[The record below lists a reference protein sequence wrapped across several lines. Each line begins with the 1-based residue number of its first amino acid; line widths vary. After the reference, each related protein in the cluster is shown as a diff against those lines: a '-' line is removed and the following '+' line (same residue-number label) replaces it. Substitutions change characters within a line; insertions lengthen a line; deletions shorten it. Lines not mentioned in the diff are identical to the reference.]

1 MPPDPGVAEPGAV
14 RVTVREA
21 AVGIVIAAGL
31 FALAGCAASVASDPL
46 GPQRREQIRVAIL
59 DAHWADV
66 VGDYPDALRPLVP
79 TMRPVSDHD
88 QPAVF
93 FACMRTSGVP
103 ASPTDNGFR
112 YNSSLGQSLLE
123 FDLVRYVCEATSPT
137 ESEVVSYLSGTSRA
151 ALFDYQRKIV
161 RPCLLSVGAKSPA
174 PPDGGP
180 GYYLSAALAAWSP
193 YLDILAAKPR
203 SSTVAY
209 LEQHCPPLP
218 SWLDLT
224 SPGTPAASGG

>member
-1 MPPDPGVAEPGAV
+1 MRVAGRRALAGIAIAV
-14 RVTVREA
+14 SMV
-21 AVGIVIAAGL
+21 L
-31 FALAGCAASVASDPL
+31 LAGCAAAPAVDPL
-46 GPQRREQIRVAIL
+46 GAGRRAQIRQAIL
-59 DAHWADV
+59 DAHWAGV
-66 VGDYPDALRPLVP
+66 VRDYPDGLRPTVP
-79 TMRPVSDHD
+79 TVRPVTDHD

-93 FACMRTSGVP
+93 FACMRASGVP

-123 FDLVRYVCEATSPT
+123 FEAVRYVCEASSPS

-151 ALFDYQRKIV
+151 ALFDYQSKVV

-180 GYYLSAALAAWSP
+180 AYYLSAALAAWNP
-193 YLDILAAKPR
+193 YMEILAAKPR

-209 LEQHCPPLP
+209 LEQRCPPIP
-218 SWLDLT
+218 AWLDLST
-224 SPGTPAASGG
+224 PGISAAFGR

>member
-1 MPPDPGVAEPGAV
+1 M
-14 RVTVREA
+14 
-21 AVGIVIAAGL
+21 
-31 FALAGCAASVASDPL
+31 LAGCAAAPAVDPL
-46 GPQRREQIRVAIL
+46 GAGRRAQIRQAIL
-59 DAHWADV
+59 DAHWAGV
-66 VGDYPDALRPLVP
+66 VRDYPDGLRPTVP
-79 TMRPVSDHD
+79 TVRPVTDHD

-93 FACMRTSGVP
+93 FACMRASGVP

-123 FDLVRYVCEATSPT
+123 FEAVRYVCEASSPS

-151 ALFDYQRKIV
+151 ALFDYQSKVV

-180 GYYLSAALAAWSP
+180 AYYLSAALAAWNP
-193 YLDILAAKPR
+193 YMEILAAKPR

-209 LEQHCPPLP
+209 LEQRCPPIP
-218 SWLDLT
+218 AWLDLST
-224 SPGTPAASGG
+224 PGISAAFGR